1 MTKNTKS
8 YPLIKKS
15 IIIDTYD
22 NDPSREG
29 DIILISIMSN
39 GKKITILEIYNLM
52 VDGFKKQ
59 EEFNKTIVSAIADLK
74 KYVDIQFA
82 KLCKEN
88 EAEFAK
94 LRKDNNLK

>member
-39 GKKITILEIYNLM
+39 GKKITILEIYNQM
-52 VDGFKKQ
+52 VDGFK
-59 EEFNKTIVSAIADLK
+59 
-74 KYVDIQFA
+74 DI
-82 KLCKEN
+82 
-88 EAEFAK
+88 
-94 LRKDNNLK
+94 KDYLHQLVKINNLKEPSNRK